1 MEFCK
6 VYEKGRV
13 TIPKQFR
20 DEMGIDVGDY
30 VLIRKRD
37 DKISIEH
44 VEAEEG

>member
-6 VYEKGRV
+6 VCRNGRV

-37 DKISIEH
+37 DKISIER
-44 VEAEEG
+44 VEAEG